1 MSSITDGFA
10 GQTVLVTG
18 AGHGLGRAIAWAF
31 AARGAAVWACDVNAA
46 GLEETAARAPAPL
59 AVRTVDVT
67 DRTKVHA
74 FVGEAL
80 AATGRIDVLINDA
93 GGVCGQV
100 GRPIEEISEADWHAI
115 FAVNA
120 TGAFLAAQAVVPAMK
135 ARSYGRIVTISSGA
149 GLGVSLTGIQAYA
162 AAKAAQIGLTRQLG
176 HELGAFGITVNSVAP
191 GFVRCNPATERQW
204 EAYGAEGQR
213 ELVNNIATRRLGTPE
228 DIAHAVLFFAAPTSG
243 WITGQTLSVDGGK

>member
-1 MSSITDGFA
+1 MNGTGDGFE
-10 GQTVLVTG
+10 GQTILVTG

-31 AARGAAVWACDVNAA
+31 AARGAAVWGCDVNAA
-46 GLEETAARAPAPL
+46 GLEETAAQAPVPL
-59 AVRTVDVT
+59 VVRPIDVT
-67 DRTKVHA
+67 DRSAVRA
-74 FVGEAL
+74 FVGEAQT
-80 AATGRIDVLINDA
+80 ATGRIDVLVNDA

-120 TGAFLAAQAVVPAMK
+120 TGAFFAAQAVVPAMK
-135 ARSYGRIVTISSGA
+135 ARQYGRIVTISSGA

-176 HELGAFGITVNSVAP
+176 HELGVFGITVNSVAP
-191 GFVRCNPATERQW
+191 GFVRSNPASERQW

-213 ELVNNIATRRLGTPE
+213 KLVENIATRRLGTPG
-228 DIAHAVLFFAAPTSG
+228 DIAHAVLFFAAPASG